1 MTVHSSRVSN
11 RLEQLRQQQTCL
23 FNAIL
28 CTKHVSDTLEYDTTE
43 NTPIQSEIG
52 GSASV
57 QALSVLIQTVQ
68 LVEPRTNL
76 LIASPIGYLST
87 GVLVDSI
94 MNDGTLVDAVLSEKP
109 WVCVQFNH
117 ERRYTC

>member
-28 CTKHVSDTLEYDTTE
+28 CTKHVSDTLVYDTTE

-52 GSASV
+52 GSV
-57 QALSVLIQTVQ
+57 QALSVPKTVTK
-68 LVEPRTNL
+68 V
-76 LIASPIGYLST
+76 SY
-87 GVLVDSI
+87 
-94 MNDGTLVDAVLSEKP
+94 
-109 WVCVQFNH
+109 
-117 ERRYTC
+117 